1 MNQQPATHPA
11 FLAIDGEIATLTLN
25 RPESYNAI
33 DLAMATRLR
42 DLARD
47 VEADGRIKI
56 LVVRGEG
63 PAFCGGGDIRHFVE
77 NLDDIGSCIRELL
90 TPYHDFLSTL
100 RRMPKVVLASVHGA
114 AAGAGLSLASMCD
127 LCIAADDAS
136 FTPAYAKIGVSPDGG
151 GTWGLARR
159 SEKRRVGKECVS
171 TFRSRGAPHT

>member
-11 FLAIDGEIATLTLN
+11 FPAIDGEIATLTLN

-77 NLDDIGSCIRELL
+77 NLDDFGSCLRDLL
-90 TPYHDFLSTL
+90 TPYPDFLLTF
-100 RRMPKVVLASVHGA
+100 RPMPKVLLSSVPGA
-114 AAGAGLSLASMCD
+114 AAGTRSSRAQLFVRCTAGHRAL
-127 LCIAADDAS
+127 
-136 FTPAYAKIGVSPDGG
+136 
-151 GTWGLARR
+151 
-159 SEKRRVGKECVS
+159 
-171 TFRSRGAPHT
+171 